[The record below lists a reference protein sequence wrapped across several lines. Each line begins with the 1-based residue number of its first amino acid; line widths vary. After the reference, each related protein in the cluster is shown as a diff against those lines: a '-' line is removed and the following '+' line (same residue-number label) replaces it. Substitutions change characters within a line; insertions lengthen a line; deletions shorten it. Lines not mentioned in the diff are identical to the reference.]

1 MHRVPRKFLD
11 SDPNSRSWNLFRGY
25 FRVQLLPANQ
35 EPQPLRDPSFRWAQS
50 RNALLITSSF
60 IEPCWTVPRD
70 VGDIRVFENTL
81 ALWDMIAKKSTQ
93 QLTGDLSLGRKQHL
107 ESRCIFEITVAL
119 KEMLLDQTQVA
130 SKFPGW
136 SFAIIVLQSKF
147 ARTFFVG
154 DTEVISL
161 ENQ

>member
-1 MHRVPRKFLD
+1 MCFTGDIAALAGCKNLVKVDLRWCRSIRGTFREIFL
-11 SDPNSRSWNLFRGY
+11 N
-25 FRVQLLPANQ
+25 
-35 EPQPLRDPSFRWAQS
+35 
-50 RNALLITSSF
+50 TSSL
-60 IEPCWTVPRD
+60 IEPCWTVPRS